1 MEMVL
6 LLACDLLSRA
16 GDAPAGGGVSS
27 TINAIISDEV
37 SIEVADVAPS
47 ALEEARLRRSWS
59 LRWRGDSNSS
69 PTVVALG

>member
-16 GDAPAGGGVSS
+16 GDAPAGRGVSS

-47 ALEEARLRRSWS
+47 ALEEARLRRS
-59 LRWRGDSNSS
+59 
-69 PTVVALG
+69 